1 MVYLDFDMFLSF
13 IPKSFC
19 NAVRKAADRATA
31 NDLAFTG
38 IDGTDWTRKWEF
50 VVGGIA
56 NRYFGLEL
64 QRLIDGAKEVDPDVP
79 ESSLAILFF
88 GDEEEF
94 VVQLNYLGFP
104 I

>member
-1 MVYLDFDMFLSF
+1 MFLSF

-19 NAVRKAADRATA
+19 NTVRETADRATA
-31 NDLAFTG
+31 NDFALSG
-38 IDGTDWTRKWEF
+38 IDWTDWTRKWEF
-50 VVGGIA
+50 VIGGIA

-64 QRLIDGAKEVDPDVP
+64 QRLVDGAEEVDPDVP

-104 I
+104 V